1 MIVQAEGLTKR
12 FGRDQA
18 QVVAVNDVSLTIG
31 TGELVMFMG
40 DSGCGKT
47 TLISLLGCI
56 LTPDEGQLVLDSTRI
71 DYANHDLSQIRRSK
85 VGFVFQLFN
94 LIPYL
99 TSLENV
105 MIAMQ
110 ISGIDSLES
119 EKRAKDL
126 LLQVGL
132 EKRLDHRPVQLSGG
146 EKQRVSFARALSN
159 NPKIIFADEP
169 TANLDSRQS
178 DNLMSLVRQLRQERQ
193 TTIAIVTHYQ
203 TLKKDADRVLY
214 MQDGKIQ

>member
-40 DSGCGKT
+40 DSGCGRT

-119 EKRAKDL
+119 VCE
-126 LLQVGL
+126 
-132 EKRLDHRPVQLSGG
+132 
-146 EKQRVSFARALSN
+146 
-159 NPKIIFADEP
+159 
-169 TANLDSRQS
+169 
-178 DNLMSLVRQLRQERQ
+178 
-193 TTIAIVTHYQ
+193 IV
-203 TLKKDADRVLY
+203 
-214 MQDGKIQ
+214 

>member
-1 MIVQAEGLTKR
+1 VIVQAEGLTKR